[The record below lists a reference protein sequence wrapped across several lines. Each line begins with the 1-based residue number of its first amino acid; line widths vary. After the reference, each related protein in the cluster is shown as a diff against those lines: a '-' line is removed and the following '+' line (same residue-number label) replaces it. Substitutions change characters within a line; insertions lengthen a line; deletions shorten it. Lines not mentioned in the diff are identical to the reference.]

1 MTQPSTKWKENIEPD
16 EADMFA
22 LEADIVGAIQKKYSR
37 LYQCPGK
44 AFHRKQLLAA
54 EAVFEVLDELP
65 PYVRFGVFAQP
76 RTFDSLVR
84 LSNASTRIYEDA
96 RPDIR
101 GFAIKVLGVE
111 GKNTLNGGPAK
122 EHNILMVQTDPF
134 GASNLDFIRFVQAT
148 DAKQGDYKNAPGR
161 PFSGFAVDTFH
172 TKTPFCVGPYAAR
185 GRLTPPMGQAADL
198 SGSNDW
204 GADVVSRLPLTWEY
218 QLQFYVN
225 DTDTPI
231 DDATKPWNETA
242 SPYVTVARLT
252 IPAQEITP
260 EWSDGVINKTF
271 LLWDTLEA
279 HRPLGEVNRARRV
292 VMDRSVENRRGL
304 NRLGEDA

>member
-1 MTQPSTKWKENIEPD
+1 MAQPSTEWKESIEPD
-16 EADMFA
+16 EAERFKE
-22 LEADIVGAIQKKYSR
+22 EADIVGAIQEKYSR
-37 LYQCPGK
+37 LYQCSGR

-54 EAVFEVLDELP
+54 KAVFEVLDGLP
-65 PYVRFGVFAQP
+65 PYARFGVFAQP
-76 RTFDSLVR
+76 HSFDSLVR
-84 LSNASTRIYEDA
+84 LTNASMRIYEDA

-111 GKNTLNGGPAK
+111 GRDAHDTGPAK
-122 EHNILMVQTDPF
+122 EHNILMVQLDPF
-134 GASNLDFIRFVQAT
+134 GARSLDFIRFVQMAET
-148 DAKQGDYKNAPGR
+148 KEGDYKSAPAR

-172 TKTPFCVGPYAAR
+172 TQTPFCVGPYAAR
-185 GRLTPPMGQAADL
+185 GRLKPPKGQTADPNA
-198 SGSNDW
+198 SNNW

-225 DTDTPI
+225 ETDTPI
-231 DDATKPWNETA
+231 ENATKRWNETA
-242 SPYVTVARLT
+242 SPYITVARLT

-260 EWSDGVINKTF
+260 EWSSEIDDKTF

-292 VMDRSVENRRGL
+292 VMARSVENRSGRNRGG
-304 NRLGEDA
+304 NDA